1 MKKIAA
7 LIEKLHELKSN
18 EAALNEMAYY
28 TQLLYAELMCVKN
41 ASDKQSNPRK
51 KVSVI
56 MPQQASPVMSVEN
69 PLTCRDNVP
78 REGKVPA
85 EMAANAESTAVRS
98 AGSVNGKRFQSAS
111 VPKAVY
117 RDAEEVEEPQPGGGW
132 LAMPRKRKEINEVIA
147 RQAPS
152 LNDKL
157 KEQQDME
164 LAAKITNS
172 APVTDLAKAIG
183 VNDKF
188 IFINQLFRG
197 DGNMFD
203 RCVKTINECSSLK
216 EAEYWMG
223 RELRIKLGWQDKNE
237 AVQQFYHLVKKR
249 FS

>member
-7 LIEKLHELKSN
+7 LIEKLQELKTD

-41 ASDKQSNPRK
+41 ASDKQSGPRK

-56 MPQQASPVMSVEN
+56 MPQQASPVMSMEN
-69 PLTCRDNVP
+69 PSKYSEKVA

-85 EMAANAESTAVRS
+85 EMAVNAETTAVRS
-98 AGSVNGKRFQSAS
+98 AGPSGGKRFQGS
-111 VPKAVY
+111 PIPQPVY
-117 RDAEEVEEPQPGGGW
+117 RDAEEVGEQAPGW

-147 RQAPS
+147 EQAPS

-157 KEQQDME
+157 KEQNME
-164 LAAKITNS
+164 LVSRLSNV
-172 APVTDLAKAIG
+172 APVKDLCKAIG

-188 IFINQLFRG
+188 IFINELFRG

-203 RCVKTINECSSLK
+203 RSVKTINECGSLK

-223 RELRIKLGWQDKNE
+223 RELRIKLGWQEKNE
-237 AVQQFYHLVKKR
+237 AVQQFYYLVKKR